1 MFRELRPLQKK
12 VAEVL
17 DETEEEDVK
26 AGKSYDLRGP
36 IVFENV
42 DFSYGDGANKIL
54 HNLNFKIDQGETF
67 AFLGDTGSKKSSHV
81 SLLPRLYEVD
91 SGRILLNGVDIKDVS
106 RHELR
111 SNIAMVFQKSIL
123 FSGKIR
129 DKIS

>member
-1 MFRELRPLQKK
+1 MFRELRPLQKN

-26 AGKSYDLRGP
+26 AGKSHDLRGP

-54 HNLNFKIDQGETF
+54 HNLNFKIDQGETV
-67 AFLGDTGSKKSSHV
+67 AFLGDTGSGKSSLV

-91 SGRILLNGVDIKDVS
+91 SAASCSMESTSKTYLGMI
-106 RHELR
+106 
-111 SNIAMVFQKSIL
+111 
-123 FSGKIR
+123 
-129 DKIS
+129 